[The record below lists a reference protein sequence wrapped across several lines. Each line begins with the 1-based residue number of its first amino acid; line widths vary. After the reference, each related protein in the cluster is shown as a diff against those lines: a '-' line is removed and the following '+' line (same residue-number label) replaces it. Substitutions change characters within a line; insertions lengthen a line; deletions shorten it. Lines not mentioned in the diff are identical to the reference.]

1 MLGVA
6 KRAEEVNCPGR
17 ILVESDLRAFCAW
30 LMSIGINR
38 AVAGADQHTA
48 TVWISVGRE
57 SRHVADAV
65 RRLAAYLLPM
75 WVNVEVMSL
84 VDL

>member
-1 MLGVA
+1 M
-6 KRAEEVNCPGR
+6 RAAECPGR
-17 ILVESDLRAFCAW
+17 ILVAEDLRAFCAW
-30 LMSIGINR
+30 LMSLGIDR
-38 AVAGADQHTA
+38 AVAGADRHTA

-65 RRLAAYLLPM
+65 RRLAACLLPA
-75 WVNVEVMSL
+75 WVEVEVMSL